1 VGWLHLHGKHGAPEA
16 PFKQLDPC
24 KSKDTTYY
32 IISMDKTV
40 CLHPFIEEQ
49 LNEWLQSRK
58 QPAVLLLGPPGIG
71 KTTIAHR
78 VFQKAGIK
86 TVEFNASHT
95 RSGTSFRKIILP
107 LLREGGIV
115 QMIESGQ
122 RGGIGVLLD
131 EIDGL
136 SNGERGGLSEL
147 HTYLKTKEVKDGRPL
162 ILISNSLDTRTL
174 QQIAK
179 ICLTFK
185 VDSPE
190 PARLREWLGH
200 DIPESYSGDL
210 RSLHRQMA
218 GLELPEQRTDIPDG
232 VMPVA
237 WWTLWGDWDPLLEFD
252 IENNEGNLA
261 SLISLENIPE
271 RIEAIKGDTHEA
283 WNMYLSLFDAYK
295 VSDQGDFWA
304 FFYQCWTILP
314 LSLKLKLKIIS
325 IRLANEAPL
334 KEDTKQLGIDDFRYT
349 PVLTKQSAMF
359 NAWKLLCEV
368 AESRGAPVR
377 VAPMYAFAE
386 ILKGHL
392 RPDKVRRYEAVSL
405 EHLHKN
411 IVGEAETGP

>member
-1 VGWLHLHGKHGAPEA
+1 
-16 PFKQLDPC
+16 
-24 KSKDTTYY
+24 
-32 IISMDKTV
+32 M
-40 CLHPFIEEQ
+40 CLHPHIEEK
-49 LNEWLQSRK
+49 LNEWLQQRK

-71 KTTIAHR
+71 KTTLAHR
-78 VFQKAGIK
+78 TFKRASLK

-115 QMIESGQ
+115 QMIESGK

-147 HTYLKTKEVKDGRPL
+147 HTYLKTKEAREGRPL

-185 VDSPE
+185 VDAPE
-190 PARLREWLGH
+190 PSLLRAWLGR
-200 DIPESYSGDL
+200 DIPDSYSGDL
-210 RSLHRQMA
+210 RSLKRQID
-218 GLELPEQRTDIPDG
+218 GLEVPEQLTDIPDG

-237 WWTLWGDWDPLLEFD
+237 WWTLWGEWDPLLEFD

-271 RIEAIKGDTHEA
+271 RVEAIKGNTHEA
-283 WNMYLSLFDAYK
+283 WTMYMSLFDAYK

-325 IRLANEAPL
+325 LRLAHEAPL
-334 KEDTKQLGIDDFRYT
+334 TESTPQLTIDDFRYT

-368 AESRGAPVR
+368 SEKRDAPVR
-377 VAPMYAFAE
+377 ISPMYAFTE
-386 ILKGHL
+386 IKEGSLKL
-392 RPDKVRRYEAVSL
+392 DKVRRYEAVSL
-405 EHLHKN
+405 EHLYKN
-411 IVGEAETGP
+411 ITTQ

>member
-1 VGWLHLHGKHGAPEA
+1 MKAP
-16 PFKQLDPC
+16 
-24 KSKDTTYY
+24 
-32 IISMDKTV
+32 TV
-40 CLHPFIEEQ
+40 NLHPSIEQ
-49 LNEWLQSRK
+49 KISEWLENRR

-71 KTTIAHR
+71 KTTLAHR
-78 VFQKAGIK
+78 VFSATDLK

-95 RSGTSFRKIILP
+95 RSGTSFRKTILP

-115 QMIESGQ
+115 QMIESGKK
-122 RGGIGVLLD
+122 GGIGVLLD

-136 SNGERGGLSEL
+136 SNGERGGLNEL
-147 HTYLKTKEVKDGRPL
+147 HAYLKSKEAKDGRPL

-179 ICLTFK
+179 LCLTFK
-185 VDSPE
+185 VE
-190 PARLREWLGH
+190 PVATDRIREWLGK
-200 DIPESYSGDL
+200 DPPETFNGDL
-210 RSLHRQMA
+210 RLLQRQMA
-218 GLELPEQRTDIPDG
+218 GLENPEQNTDIPEG

-237 WWTLWGDWDPLLEFD
+237 WWTLWGEWDPMMDFD

-271 RIEAIKGDTHEA
+271 RIEASKGNTHEA
-283 WNMYLSLFDAYK
+283 WDMYLSLFNAYK

-325 IRLANEAPL
+325 LRLAQEAPIPIGGV
-334 KEDTKQLGIDDFRYT
+334 QLTTDDFRYT

-359 NAWKLLCEV
+359 NAWKLLCEI
-368 AESRGAPVR
+368 AETRDIPVR
-377 VAPMYAFAE
+377 LAPMYAFAE
-386 ILKGHL
+386 IQSGTL

-405 EHLHKN
+405 EQFNKN
-411 IVGEAETGP
+411 IKGVDKA

>member
-1 VGWLHLHGKHGAPEA
+1 MEE
-16 PFKQLDPC
+16 
-24 KSKDTTYY
+24 
-32 IISMDKTV
+32 TV
-40 CLHPFIEEQ
+40 CLHPFIEDK
-49 LNEWLQSRK
+49 LNEWLQTRK

-78 VFQKAGIK
+78 IFKQGGLK

-107 LLREGGIV
+107 LLRDGGIV
-115 QMIESGQ
+115 QMIESGK

-147 HTYLKTKEVKDGRPL
+147 HIYLKSKEASDGRPL

-174 QQIAK
+174 QQISK

-185 VDSPE
+185 VVPPE
-190 PARLREWLGH
+190 PERIRQWLGH

-210 RSLHRQMA
+210 RSLQRQVA
-218 GLELPEQRTDIPDG
+218 GLELPENLTEIPEG

-237 WWTLWGDWDPLLEFD
+237 WWTLWGEWDPLLEFD

-271 RIEAIKGDTHEA
+271 RIEAVKGDTHEA
-283 WNMYLSLFDAYK
+283 WKMYLSLFDAYK

-314 LSLKLKLKIIS
+314 LSLKLKLKTIS
-325 IRLANEAPL
+325 LRLAAEAPVS
-334 KEDTKQLGIDDFRYT
+334 EATKQLTIEDFRYT

-359 NAWKLLCEV
+359 NAWKLLCEL
-368 AESRGAPVR
+368 AESRGSPVR
-377 VAPMYAFAE
+377 TAPMYAFAE
-386 ILKGHL
+386 IQSGTL

-405 EHLHKN
+405 EHLYKN
-411 IVGEAETGP
+411 IKGRD

>member
-1 VGWLHLHGKHGAPEA
+1 MSQP
-16 PFKQLDPC
+16 
-24 KSKDTTYY
+24 
-32 IISMDKTV
+32 TV
-40 CLHPFIEEQ
+40 CLHPLIEEK
-49 LNEWLQSRK
+49 LNDWLQHRK

-71 KTTIAHR
+71 KTTLAHR
-78 VFQKAGIK
+78 TFQRCGLK

-115 QMIESGQ
+115 QMIESGK

-147 HTYLKTKEVKDGRPL
+147 HTYLKTKEAREGRPL

-185 VDSPE
+185 VDAPE
-190 PARLREWLGH
+190 PMILREWLGR

-210 RSLHRQMA
+210 RSLKRQMD
-218 GLELPEQRTDIPDG
+218 GLELPEQITDIPDG

-271 RIEAIKGDTHEA
+271 RVEAIKGDTHEA

-325 IRLANEAPL
+325 LRLAHEAPL
-334 KEDTKQLGIDDFRYT
+334 TESTPQLTTDDFRYT

-368 AESRGAPVR
+368 SEKRNAPVR
-377 VAPMYAFAE
+377 IAPMYAFTE
-386 ILKGHL
+386 IQDGNL

-405 EHLHKN
+405 EHLYKN
-411 IVGEAETGP
+411 IIAQP

>member
-1 VGWLHLHGKHGAPEA
+1 MVKAP
-16 PFKQLDPC
+16 
-24 KSKDTTYY
+24 
-32 IISMDKTV
+32 TV
-40 CLHPFIEEQ
+40 NLHPSIEQ
-49 LNEWLQSRK
+49 KINEWLENRR

-71 KTTIAHR
+71 KTTLAHR
-78 VFQKAGIK
+78 VFSAASLK

-95 RSGTSFRKIILP
+95 RSGTSFRKTILP

-115 QMIESGQ
+115 QMIESGKK
-122 RGGIGVLLD
+122 GGIGVLLD

-136 SNGERGGLSEL
+136 SNGERGGLNEL
-147 HTYLKTKEVKDGRPL
+147 HTYLKSKEAKDGRPL

-179 ICLTFK
+179 LCLTFK
-185 VDSPE
+185 VE
-190 PARLREWLGH
+190 PVATDRIREWLGK
-200 DIPESYSGDL
+200 DPPETFNGDL
-210 RSLHRQMA
+210 RLLQRQMA
-218 GLELPEQRTDIPDG
+218 GLEHPEQNTDIPEG

-237 WWTLWGDWDPLLEFD
+237 WWTLWGEWDPMMDFD

-271 RIEAIKGDTHEA
+271 RIEASKGDTHES
-283 WNMYLSLFDAYK
+283 WNMYLSLFNAYK

-325 IRLANEAPL
+325 LRLAQEAAIPAGGA
-334 KEDTKQLGIDDFRYT
+334 QLTADDFRYT

-359 NAWKLLCEV
+359 NAWKLLCEI
-368 AESRGAPVR
+368 AESRDIPVR
-377 VAPMYAFAE
+377 LAPMYAFAE
-386 ILKGHL
+386 IQGGTL

-405 EHLHKN
+405 EQFNKN
-411 IVGEAETGP
+411 IKGVDKA

>member
-1 VGWLHLHGKHGAPEA
+1 MTEA
-16 PFKQLDPC
+16 
-24 KSKDTTYY
+24 
-32 IISMDKTV
+32 TV
-40 CLHPFIEEQ
+40 CLHPLIEQ
-49 LNEWLQSRK
+49 SLKEWLVTRK

-78 VFQKAGIK
+78 VFQLAGLR

-115 QMIESGQ
+115 QMIESGE

-136 SNGERGGLSEL
+136 SNGEKGGLSEL
-147 HTYLKTKEVKDGRPL
+147 HTYLKSKEVKDGRPL
-162 ILISNSLDTRTL
+162 ILISNTLDTRTL

-185 VDSPE
+185 VEAPAPE
-190 PARLREWLGH
+190 RLREWLGSEL
-200 DIPESYSGDL
+200 PETYSGDL
-210 RSLHRQMA
+210 RSLKRQAA
-218 GLELPEQRTDIPDG
+218 GLERAEHIEESAEG
-232 VMPVA
+232 VLPVA

-271 RIEAIKGDTHEA
+271 RLEAVHGNTHEA
-283 WNMYLSLFDAYK
+283 WKMYTSLFDAYK
-295 VSDQGDFWA
+295 ISDQGDFWA

-314 LSLKLKLKIIS
+314 ISLRLKLKIIS
-325 IRLANEAPL
+325 LRLASEAPL
-334 KEDTKQLGIDDFRYT
+334 TAETKQLSIEEFRYT

-359 NAWKLLCEV
+359 NAWKLLCEIS
-368 AESRGAPVR
+368 EKRGSPVR
-377 VAPMYAFAE
+377 LAPMYACSE
-386 ILKGHL
+386 IQGGALK
-392 RPDKVRRYEAVSL
+392 PDKVRRYEAVSL
-405 EHLHKN
+405 ESLFKS
-411 IVGEAETGP
+411 IKESSA

>member
-1 VGWLHLHGKHGAPEA
+1 MGKHVPI
-16 PFKQLDPC
+16 PRLL
-24 KSKDTTYY
+24 SRLKDSNPRSVEMTEP
-32 IISMDKTV
+32 TV
-40 CLHPFIEEQ
+40 CLHPSIEQ
-49 LNEWLQSRK
+49 ALNEWLVTRK

-78 VFQKAGIK
+78 VFELAGLK

-115 QMIESGQ
+115 QMIESGK

-136 SNGERGGLSEL
+136 SNGEKGGLSEL
-147 HTYLKTKEVKDGRPL
+147 HAYLKTKEVGEGRPL
-162 ILISNSLDTRTL
+162 ILISNTLDTRTL

-185 VDSPE
+185 VEAPAPE
-190 PARLREWLGH
+190 RLREWLGAEL
-200 DIPESYSGDL
+200 PETYSGDL
-210 RSLHRQMA
+210 RSLKRQAA
-218 GLELPEQRTDIPDG
+218 GLERLEQIDDSAEG
-232 VMPVA
+232 VLPVA
-237 WWTLWGDWDPLLEFD
+237 WWTLWGDWDPLLDFD

-271 RIEAIKGDTHEA
+271 RLEAVNGNTHDA
-283 WNMYLSLFDAYK
+283 WKMYMSLFDAYK
-295 VSDQGDFWA
+295 ISDQGDFWA

-314 LSLKLKLKIIS
+314 ISLRLKLKIIS
-325 IRLANEAPL
+325 LRLAQEAPL
-334 KEDTKQLGIDDFRYT
+334 TDSTKQLSIEDFRYT

-368 AESRGAPVR
+368 SEKRKVPVR
-377 VAPMYAFAE
+377 LASMYAFSE
-386 ILKGHL
+386 IQGGTL

-405 EHLHKN
+405 EHLYKT
-411 IVGEAETGP
+411 IKEFS

>member
-1 VGWLHLHGKHGAPEA
+1 MSQP
-16 PFKQLDPC
+16 
-24 KSKDTTYY
+24 
-32 IISMDKTV
+32 TV
-40 CLHPFIEEQ
+40 CLHPLIEEK
-49 LNEWLQSRK
+49 LNDWLQHRK

-71 KTTIAHR
+71 KTTLAHR
-78 VFQKAGIK
+78 TFQRCGLK

-115 QMIESGQ
+115 QMIESGK

-147 HTYLKTKEVKDGRPL
+147 HTYLKTKEAREGRPL

-185 VDSPE
+185 VDAPE
-190 PARLREWLGH
+190 PMILREWLGR

-210 RSLHRQMA
+210 RSLKRQMD
-218 GLELPEQRTDIPDG
+218 GLELPEQITDIPDG

-271 RIEAIKGDTHEA
+271 RVEAIKGDTHEA

-325 IRLANEAPL
+325 LRLAHEAPL
-334 KEDTKQLGIDDFRYT
+334 TESTPQLTTDDFRYT

-368 AESRGAPVR
+368 SEKRNAPVR
-377 VAPMYAFAE
+377 IAPMYAYTE
-386 ILKGHL
+386 IQDGNL

-405 EHLHKN
+405 EHLYKN
-411 IVGEAETGP
+411 IIAQP

>member
-1 VGWLHLHGKHGAPEA
+1 MSR
-16 PFKQLDPC
+16 QD
-24 KSKDTTYY
+24 
-32 IISMDKTV
+32 TV
-40 CLHPFIEEQ
+40 CLHPSIESQ
-49 LNEWLQSRK
+49 LNEWLITRK

-78 VFQKAGIK
+78 VFKAAGLK

-107 LLREGGIV
+107 LLKEGGIV
-115 QMIESGQ
+115 QMIESGKK
-122 RGGIGVLLD
+122 GGIGVLLD

-136 SNGERGGLSEL
+136 SNGERGGLNEL
-147 HTYLKTKEVKDGRPL
+147 HAYLKSKEVKDGRPL

-179 ICLTFK
+179 LCLTFK
-185 VDSPE
+185 VE
-190 PARLREWLGH
+190 PVATDRLREWLGKEP
-200 DIPESYSGDL
+200 PESYNGDL
-210 RSLHRQMA
+210 RSLQRQIN
-218 GLELPEQRTDIPDG
+218 GLELPEQTVEIPEG

-237 WWTLWGDWDPLLEFD
+237 WWTLWGEWDPLMDFD

-271 RIEAIKGDTHEA
+271 RIELAKGDTHEA
-283 WNMYLSLFDAYK
+283 WKMYLSMFDAYK

-314 LSLKLKLKIIS
+314 LSLKLKLKTIS
-325 IRLANEAPL
+325 LRLAQEAILPEG
-334 KEDTKQLGIDDFRYT
+334 KERLTTDDFRYT

-368 AESRGAPVR
+368 SETRGIPVR
-377 VAPMYAFAE
+377 LAPMYAFAE
-386 ILKGHL
+386 IQGGSL

-405 EHLHKN
+405 EQFNKN
-411 IVGEAETGP
+411 IHA